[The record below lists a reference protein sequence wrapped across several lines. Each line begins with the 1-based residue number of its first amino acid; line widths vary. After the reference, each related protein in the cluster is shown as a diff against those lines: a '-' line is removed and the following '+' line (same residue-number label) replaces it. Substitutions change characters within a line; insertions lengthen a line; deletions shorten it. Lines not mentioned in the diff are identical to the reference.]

1 MAKQFSWEQEYKRTW
16 EDRNDRKVN
25 EFNME
30 TETFYSNN
38 RKGIVRHLH
47 VIVDVS
53 EAIDKS
59 DFLPTFR
66 TNVARILEDFIPS
79 FYNEN
84 PLSTLSFLSTRDV
97 CVKYISSMDMDIH
110 AFLGQTGSKWFSL
123 LNGLE
128 GSIEIMK
135 NTMHVKEILVIVA
148 STSTRDPHGYTEV
161 LNRLKTHNIKV
172 HFISLC
178 GEVTLYKSISKATGG
193 RFYVPIDVGHL
204 SMIMK
209 ELSHPTDFNGTT
221 LSLVKIGFPLPTMES
236 SVCACHLE
244 VKSVG
249 YECPVCKTMVC
260 SLPISCPICN
270 TQLVSTLNL
279 SKSLRFIYPL
289 KPFIERAEDA
299 CRICQNKG
307 AYQCDLCKSTYC
319 SYCNGFVHS
328 TLSFCIYCELPHN

>member
-16 EDRNDRKVN
+16 EDRSDRKVN
-25 EFNME
+25 EFN
-30 TETFYSNN
+30 TETGIFYSNN

-47 VIVDVS
+47 VIIDVS

-66 TNVARILEDFIPS
+66 TNVAKILEGFIPS
-79 FYNEN
+79 FYSEN
-84 PLSTLSFLSTRDV
+84 PLSTLSFLSVRDV

-128 GSIEIMK
+128 GSVEIIK
-135 NTMHVKEILVIVA
+135 NTTHVKEILVIVA

-161 LNRLKTHNIKV
+161 LTKLKVHNIKV

-178 GEVTLYKSISKATGG
+178 GEVTLYKSISKATEG
-193 RFYVPIDVGHL
+193 RFYVPVDVGHL
-204 SMIMK
+204 SIIMK

-221 LSLVKIGFPLPTMES
+221 LSLVKIGFPLPVIEP

-244 VKSVG
+244 MKSAG

-260 SLPISCPICN
+260 SLPVSCPICN

-279 SKSLRFIYPL
+279 SKSLRFLYPL
-289 KPFIERAEDA
+289 KPFIEKEGKM
-299 CRICQNKG
+299 CRICQSKG
-307 AYQCDLCKSTYC
+307 GYQCELCKSIFC
-319 SYCNGFVHS
+319 NSCNGFVHN
-328 TLSFCIYCELPHN
+328 TLSFCIYCELPYN

>member
-25 EFNME
+25 EFNLE
-30 TETFYSNN
+30 TEAPYSNN

-47 VIVDVS
+47 IIIDVS

-66 TNVARILEDFIPS
+66 ANVTKVLEGFIPS
-79 FYNEN
+79 FYSEN
-84 PLSTLSFLSTRDV
+84 PLSTLSFLSIRDV
-97 CVKYISSMDMDIH
+97 CVKYTSSMDIDIH

-128 GSIEIMK
+128 GSIEVMK

-148 STSTRDPHGYTEV
+148 STSTRDPHGYAEV
-161 LNRLKTHNIKV
+161 LAKLRAYNIKV

-178 GEVTLYKSISKATGG
+178 GEITLYKSISKATEG
-193 RFYVPIDVGHL
+193 RFYVPVDAGHL
-204 SMIMK
+204 SAIMR
-209 ELSHPTDFNGTT
+209 ELSHPTDSNGTK
-221 LSLVKIGFPLPTMES
+221 LSLVKIGFPSPMMEP

-244 VKSVG
+244 VKGAG

-260 SLPISCPICN
+260 SLPISCPICS

-279 SKSLRFIYPL
+279 SKSLRFLYPL
-289 KPFIERAEDA
+289 RPFVEKAEGT
-299 CRICQNKG
+299 CRVCQGKG
-307 AYQCDLCKSTYC
+307 AYQCELCKSTFC
-319 SYCNGFVHS
+319 SYCNRLIHN